1 MITTE
6 QVSEKNNKDQTKY
19 LSGSDWKGKVALLVG
34 NDGYV
39 LQSLAREFASKG
51 VDVALVTTRL
61 SPDIS
66 SYIGDGVLSFGSRFF
81 LVDTDLNAF
90 QKAEAIMRKVKME
103 LGRIDFVIDL
113 SSGKDSLSPVG
124 HGAGAARPFGW
135 LSDAVIDDVV
145 RK

>member
-81 LVDTDLNAF
+81 LVDTDLNPF
-90 QKAEAIMRKVKME
+90 QKADAIIRKIKME
-103 LGRIDFVIDL
+103 LGRIDFFIDL
-113 SSGKDSLSPVG
+113 SSGKDSISPFG
-124 HGAGAARPFGW
+124 QGPGASRPFRW
-135 LSDAVIDDVV
+135 MSKALIDEML